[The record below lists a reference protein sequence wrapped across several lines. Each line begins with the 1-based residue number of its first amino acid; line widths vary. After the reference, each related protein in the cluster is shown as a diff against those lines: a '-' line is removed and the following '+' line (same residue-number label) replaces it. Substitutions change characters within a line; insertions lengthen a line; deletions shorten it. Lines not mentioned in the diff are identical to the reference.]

1 MDFSKSELESDMWLK
16 HMRSFRVFAIS
27 SVKSEYWKNFI
38 RKKKK
43 LIPRNTRPM
52 RLSLELKF
60 LMTTTVQVQ
69 GIYILKLAKEKVNEG
84 TGELNRFIKCFL
96 HNRENP
102 SSTPELT
109 LKDRHSKKNMSSQD
123 SGVRDGRIS
132 GAH

>member
-1 MDFSKSELESDMWLK
+1 
-16 HMRSFRVFAIS
+16 MRSLRVFAIS

-43 LIPRNTRPM
+43 LIRRNMRPT

-69 GIYILKLAKEKVNEG
+69 GIYILKLAIEKVNEG
-84 TGELNRFIKCFL
+84 IGELNRFVKCFL
-96 HNRENP
+96 HSRENP

-109 LKDRHSKKNMSSQD
+109 LKDRHSNMNSHPRTRESEGADLWSSL
-123 SGVRDGRIS
+123 IS
-132 GAH
+132 

>member
-1 MDFSKSELESDMWLK
+1 MAKAHEISQSLCHLICKIRILEEL
-16 HMRSFRVFAIS
+16 
-27 SVKSEYWKNFI
+27 YQ
-38 RKKKK
+38 KKKK
-43 LIPRNTRPM
+43 LIPRNTRPT

-109 LKDRHSKKNMSSQD
+109 LKDRHSKKNVSSQD